1 MGEDEID
8 LIGDQG
14 GNQILWRADADMET
28 HVQVFRLESRDRG
41 RQQLARNRLNSG
53 DADLA
58 AHQTAQ
64 LLDLRFDGLEF

>member
-28 HVQVFRLESRDRG
+28 DVRMLRLELRDRG
-41 RQQLARNRLNSG
+41 RQQLARDRLNRG

-64 LLDLRFDGLEF
+64 LVDLRFDCLEF

>member
-1 MGEDEID
+1 
-8 LIGDQG
+8 
-14 GNQILWRADADMET
+14 MET
-28 HVQVFRLESRDRG
+28 DVRMLRLESRDRG
-41 RQQLARNRLNSG
+41 RQQLAGDRLNRG